1 MIQFMQSI
9 PVWFLIV
16 VICILGF
23 LFGRSMNHSFG
34 KLDDTLNRLQAL
46 IDQLFAKHEESQKDV
61 RGLDARLSG
70 LEGSHNALAGQ
81 HKRFMDDLR

>member
-1 MIQFMQSI
+1 MIQFMQTI

-34 KLDDTLNRLQAL
+34 KLDDTLDRFQTL
-46 IDQLFAKHEESQKDV
+46 IDELFAKHEEALKDV
-61 RGLDARLSG
+61 RGLDSRLSK
-70 LEGSHNALAGQ
+70 LEGSHEEIKVIHTRRL
-81 HKRFMDDLR
+81 DDLR